1 MVDVMGEPPANPWV
15 FFDMSIGGKPVGR
28 IVFHLRQ
35 DLVPMASENFR
46 SLCTGWKGK
55 GIKGKPLHYKNSIF
69 HRIIPDRLL
78 SGGDVVNNNGTDG
91 ESIYGP
97 TFEDENFILR
107 HVGPGCLSTC
117 NRGPDT
123 NDSRFFL
130 TLGKATYLDEKS
142 VVFGYVI
149 DGMDVIKTIEAVGT
163 PHTGEPKQRVV
174 VEDCGEC
181 TPWGAIKA
189 GEICNRMAED
199 S

>member
-1 MVDVMGEPPANPWV
+1 MMDVMGEPPANPWV
-15 FFDMSIGGKPVGR
+15 FFDMSVGGKPIGR

-35 DLVPMASENFR
+35 DLVPMAAENFR

-55 GIKGKPLHYKNSIF
+55 GIKGKPLHYKNTIF

-149 DGMDVIKTIEAVGT
+149 
-163 PHTGEPKQRVV
+163 
-174 VEDCGEC
+174 
-181 TPWGAIKA
+181 
-189 GEICNRMAED
+189 
-199 S
+199 